1 MDKLR
6 SLLEYILMSLMDDR
20 LNITPREYEL
30 AVKSILDGAG
40 LGLMNFKS
48 GHLEKVTGV
57 DGAYAI
63 DVTVRFSALGAS
75 FLVLVE
81 CKHEQRKIERQAVQI
96 LHDKLRSTGAQKGML
111 FSVSGF
117 QDGAIEYADVHGIAL
132 VQLAHGS
139 SSWFTRSIGQPTP
152 TPTWANIPEYIGWWW
167 HGNSRSVMSSEVG
180 KYTRAALG
188 IGNQL

>member
-1 MDKLR
+1 MNDL
-6 SLLEYILMSLMDDR
+6 

-40 LGLMNFKS
+40 LGLMDFKS
-48 GHLEKVTGV
+48 QHLEKVAGV
-57 DGAYAI
+57 DGAYSI

-96 LHDKLRSTGAQKGML
+96 LHDKLRSTGAQKGIL

-117 QDGAIEYADVHGIAL
+117 QDGAIDYAGVHGIAL

-139 SSWFTRSIGQPTP
+139 SSWITKSVGQQTP
-152 TPTWANIPEYIGWWW
+152 PPTWANIPGYIGWWW

-180 KYTRAALG
+180 EYTRAALG
-188 IGNQL
+188 VGNQR